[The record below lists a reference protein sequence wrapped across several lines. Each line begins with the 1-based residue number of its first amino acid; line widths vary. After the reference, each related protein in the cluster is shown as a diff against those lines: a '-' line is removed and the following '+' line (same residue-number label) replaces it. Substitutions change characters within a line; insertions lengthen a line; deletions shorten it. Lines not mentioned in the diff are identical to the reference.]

1 MFFGCQ
7 WPVVTHSLY
16 SISHSALNAFYFSTL
31 HLFFTVRIFPISN
44 NPIKL
49 RCNAMC
55 VVFSD
60 MRLHGQFFSTLIQ
73 IQLYLVLTKQF
84 FQKSI
89 YRQNISFQWYT
100 SFYKTRLWCFVI
112 ILFFPLRKCNLHA
125 VHCES
130 RKKKKWCSFHTL
142 NWVENTFS
150 HFHETVFIYV
160 ARFIVVKQ
168 TRRNWARDG
177 MGRKK
182 MITFVEN

>member
-1 MFFGCQ
+1 M
-7 WPVVTHSLY
+7 VTHSLY

-31 HLFFTVRIFPISN
+31 HLFFTVRSFPISN

-100 SFYKTRLWCFVI
+100 SCYKTRLWCFVI
-112 ILFFPLRKCNLHA
+112 IPFFAFENAIYTQCTVKVER
-125 VHCES
+125 
-130 RKKKKWCSFHTL
+130 KKWCSFHTL
-142 NWVENTFS
+142 SWVENTFS

-177 MGRKK
+177 MRRKK